1 MNSNSLRILMN
12 EYLNIDE
19 FKDEEDIYLL
29 KNTIIN
35 KLTPLQKNI
44 LLLYA
49 DEGSYRK
56 VAKIVNCSQ
65 TQVMN
70 IIKNIKKIILENY
83 GKRQRIG

>member
-1 MNSNSLRILMN
+1 MNSNSLRILIN
-12 EYLNIDE
+12 EYLDIDE
-19 FKDEEDIYLL
+19 FRDDEEIYLL

-56 VAKIVNCSQ
+56 VAKLVNCSQ